1 MAARDATPSAEQ
13 SFSHGSEDR
22 VHVPTTPQSS
32 ATITVNPLS
41 SQLEVSSQSATFD
54 ANRHSETATAPPTT
68 AGPAAPVDLQEM
80 DHSQL
85 AEHLRRSGASADT
98 IGIVLDS
105 KYCGSEWV
113 YMMQDSSLNINA
125 VLEKDFKIESQIL
138 RSRLQ
143 RQIACML
150 ASFKPSDP
158 SQGNSSRSEEVA
170 QSAAKN
176 EMDAKIATGLAN
188 LATEMRKMQAQ
199 TLEKNT
205 KEQSKIV
212 KDMAKHMDMPTCPA
226 PSPPSLYPSRMDW
239 DDYMMATKLHWDA
252 VDLKFSQLVQAA
264 ANPVAAF
271 VPEDISISREEAEC
285 DTCWAARLANEQK
298 GLFKHVVTTDSTW
311 LNRDR
316 AGERSSA
323 LVFINI
329 VSRKVSKTSSLS
341 SEKAVDKFET
351 VCSDPLTKASQ
362 LGTALEQYA
371 QARKEYRLAK
381 GQYPSPETCCNKLHR
396 LLRKLLIEPDLLL
409 VLTQP
414 YWEYKKR
421 QEETGKAEDPEVLFG
436 FLTGILH
443 DNKDDPAFKAR
454 VRQ

>member
-150 ASFKPSDP
+150 ASSKPSDP

-226 PSPPSLYPSRMDW
+226 PSPPSLYPSRMD
-239 DDYMMATKLHWDA
+239 
-252 VDLKFSQLVQAA
+252 
-264 ANPVAAF
+264 
-271 VPEDISISREEAEC
+271 
-285 DTCWAARLANEQK
+285 
-298 GLFKHVVTTDSTW
+298 
-311 LNRDR
+311 
-316 AGERSSA
+316 
-323 LVFINI
+323 
-329 VSRKVSKTSSLS
+329 
-341 SEKAVDKFET
+341 
-351 VCSDPLTKASQ
+351 
-362 LGTALEQYA
+362 
-371 QARKEYRLAK
+371 
-381 GQYPSPETCCNKLHR
+381 
-396 LLRKLLIEPDLLL
+396 
-409 VLTQP
+409 
-414 YWEYKKR
+414 
-421 QEETGKAEDPEVLFG
+421 
-436 FLTGILH
+436 
-443 DNKDDPAFKAR
+443 
-454 VRQ
+454 